1 MGQSYHALW
10 VHLIW
15 GTKYRQP
22 LILPEWKFK
31 LYDQLRDIS
40 KEKGYYLDFINGV
53 EDHVHLLM
61 GLKPTHTVANM
72 AKNLKGISQTWV
84 RKNDLSDEYF
94 HWQDGYA
101 AISVS
106 PKQVQSVRRYIENQE
121 RHHRKITF
129 EEEWNGLKKQ
139 AIIV

>member
-94 HWQDGYA
+94 HWQDGY
-101 AISVS
+101 
-106 PKQVQSVRRYIENQE
+106 
-121 RHHRKITF
+121 RHLR
-129 EEEWNGLKKQ
+129 
-139 AIIV
+139 